1 MILSELAGSLL
12 DWLSRPTT
20 SPETARTVPAW
31 LPGLSGS
38 EPLRWWAAS
47 SYDGAA
53 RSQLLRL
60 RDQPD
65 PPTLEPWLD
74 ALIPLLRTSIPELP
88 QPAVVPVPSW
98 KRKSNP
104 LPALLA
110 DALSERLGWEQR
122 PELLR
127 RSRPVLGQHHLGRE
141 MRIANQQG
149 AFLACS
155 APRGQLAPRQPLL
168 LVDDILTTGATAGA
182 AAAAMSDAGWR
193 VAGLICLART
203 PAGRRQRR
211 DLGSKGRHRDRPG

>member
-1 MILSELAGSLL
+1 MAWPPLAPALL
-12 DWLSRPTT
+12 NWLSRP
-20 SPETARTVPAW
+20 EATAHPAW
-31 LPGLSGS
+31 ADDLQGLAGDQPLP
-38 EPLRWWAAS
+38 WWAAGF
-47 SYDGAA
+47 YRGQA
-53 RSQLLRL
+53 RHELLRL
-60 RDQPD
+60 RDQPR
-65 PPTLEPWLD
+65 PAGLAPWLARLLPLLETSLGHRHRPTL
-74 ALIPLLRTSIPELP
+74 
-88 QPAVVPVPSW
+88 VVPVPSW
-98 KRKSNP
+98 KRNSNP

-182 AAAAMSDAGWR
+182 AAAAMSNAGWR